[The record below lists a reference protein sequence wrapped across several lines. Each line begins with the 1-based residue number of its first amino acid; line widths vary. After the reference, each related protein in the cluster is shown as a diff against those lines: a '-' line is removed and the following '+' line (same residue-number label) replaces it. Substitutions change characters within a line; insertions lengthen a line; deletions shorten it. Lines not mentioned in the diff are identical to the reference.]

1 MPANTILVVD
11 DQDELRLLISLSLQT
26 LGRIVE
32 ASNAEQ
38 ALALFAAERPDVV
51 VLDIW
56 LGPGASGLDVCARLR
71 QDPANAGVKIVLL
84 SACGQQSDVTAGMD
98 AGADLY
104 IVKPFSPFELIDAV
118 TGLLANSPE
127 NTVWYFFIEIYVAFR
142 DYSLIHHKI
151 RKNDN
156 FFSIFVSFLLCIS
169 RTDGSSSRTGKSIP
183 PNQKFRYLLCA
194 CHPWRGPR
202 MLSPNWL

>member
-1 MPANTILVVD
+1 MAANTILVVD

-104 IVKPFSPFELIDAV
+104 IVKPFSPIELIDAV

-127 NTVWYFFIEIYVAFR
+127 NTV
-142 DYSLIHHKI
+142 
-151 RKNDN
+151 
-156 FFSIFVSFLLCIS
+156 
-169 RTDGSSSRTGKSIP
+169 
-183 PNQKFRYLLCA
+183 
-194 CHPWRGPR
+194 
-202 MLSPNWL
+202 